1 MGGRNAGQKKKALR
15 PAPEA
20 LLHWES
26 ERCVFRLWLRRGRR
40 CRRFGLR
47 SAQTPEEVDACAP
60 EDGELRLLRFLGLAV
75 LARVVP
81 TDELSVN
88 EDMIAFVQRIG
99 DGLANAVEGHDS
111 VPLGFGL
118 PLGRA
123 AAFWEGPEGFKGTEK
138 AEMRK
143 RRTRELSQRRAQ
155 GWNREYIGERIG
167 NS

>member
-1 MGGRNAGQKKKALR
+1 
-15 PAPEA
+15 
-20 LLHWES
+20 
-26 ERCVFRLWLRRGRR
+26 
-40 CRRFGLR
+40 
-47 SAQTPEEVDACAP
+47 
-60 EDGELRLLRFLGLAV
+60 
-75 LARVVP
+75 
-81 TDELSVN
+81 
-88 EDMIAFVQRIG
+88 MIAFVQRIG